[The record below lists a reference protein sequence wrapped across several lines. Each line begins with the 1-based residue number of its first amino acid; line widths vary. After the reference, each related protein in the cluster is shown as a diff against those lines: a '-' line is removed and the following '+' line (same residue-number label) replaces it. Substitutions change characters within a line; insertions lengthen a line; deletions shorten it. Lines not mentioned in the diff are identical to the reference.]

1 MSTQQW
7 ANAQAVSLVTPVS
20 LTDTLSIFYVAK
32 VGFEQSIFPVSLPPQ
47 YVPPSLSNFP

>member
-1 MSTQQW
+1 MSIWQW

-32 VGFEQSIFPVSLPPQ
+32 VGFEQSIFPVSLLPQ
-47 YVPPSLSNFP
+47 YVLPSLSNFP

>member
-32 VGFEQSIFPVSLPPQ
+32 VCFEQSIFPVSLPPQ